1 MYASDLQRAWATALL
16 LAAPS
21 GLQVQ
26 QEPRLR
32 EITFGHWEGLTLVEI
47 EQRHA
52 MALVAWRADPMQVAP
67 PGGET
72 LTQVSSRVQ
81 AVLAS
86 LAATGQEH
94 TVVLVA
100 HGGSLRVLLCLAL
113 GLSPRAYRQFA
124 LAPGSL
130 SELYIDGQDAV
141 LTRLNDTH
149 HLSGVG
155 HGS

>member
-1 MYASDLQRAWATALL
+1 
-16 LAAPS
+16 
-21 GLQVQ
+21 
-26 QEPRLR
+26 
-32 EITFGHWEGLTLVEI
+32 
-47 EQRHA
+47 
-52 MALVAWRADPMQVAP
+52 MAH
-67 PGGET
+67 
-72 LTQVSSRVQ
+72 
-81 AVLAS
+81 

-113 GLSPRAYRQFA
+113 GLSPQAYRQFS

-130 SELYIDGQDAV
+130 SELYIDGQDAI